1 MAQKPTLGAPPHLQG
16 SLPCAPLGSPPIC
29 LLHPRLGCSFSP
41 ARFNN
46 EEVCTCP
53 QVSVPEQF
61 ASVTW
66 NSFNRDVLKAL
77 YGFAPIAMHCNKS
90 SAVRFQVCL
99 PGLGWGVAAGNTLTP
114 FRCLVASPAAAHPS
128 VPQAPWRTP
137 AWGDRALLHG
147 IGQLLTQ
154 NRESRW

>member
-99 PGLGWGVAAGNTLTP
+99 PGLGWGGRSWQHPHP
-114 FRCLVASPAAAHPS
+114 FPMPGGKSYGCPPLCAPSPMEDP
-128 VPQAPWRTP
+128 RL
-137 AWGDRALLHG
+137 G
-147 IGQLLTQ
+147 
-154 NRESRW
+154 